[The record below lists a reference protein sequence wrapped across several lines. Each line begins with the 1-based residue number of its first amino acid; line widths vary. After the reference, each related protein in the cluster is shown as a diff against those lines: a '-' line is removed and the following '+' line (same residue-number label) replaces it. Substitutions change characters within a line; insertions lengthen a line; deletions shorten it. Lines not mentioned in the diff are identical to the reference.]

1 MNIAFVKSTPHI
13 SRASGVKQQALSW
26 KHGLEEKGIH
36 VTLINCWDD
45 IDWNIFDIIL
55 FFEYGGYLRDFV
67 ELADKLKGKIALA
80 PIIDADVSIPKFKI
94 AAKYLGADKL
104 RLHSKFHNLY
114 LIRNKINMFY
124 ARSQYEKSFISK
136 GLGVEESKITIV
148 PLSYRI
154 PVSKIGESFAKEPF
168 CFHVSRP
175 ADKGKNV
182 PRLIAAAKKYKF
194 DLVIAGGVNDENQ
207 KKWLMD
213 MIAGYPNIKYLGYV
227 TDEVLYNYYRKA
239 KVFALPSIYEG
250 VGLAALEAAV
260 LGCEIVITNVGGPK
274 EYFNNM
280 AELVNPY
287 DIDSIGT
294 AIIKLLSGNVVHQP
308 SLATYISEKFSQ
320 EQCTLTLYN
329 SLLNIT

>member
-26 KHGLEEKGIH
+26 KQGLEEKGIH
-36 VTLINCWDD
+36 VTLINCWED
-45 IDWNIFDIIL
+45 IDWNLFDIIL
-55 FFEYGGYLRDFV
+55 FFEYGGYFREFI
-67 ELADKLKGKIALA
+67 ELTDNLKSKIALA
-80 PIIDADVSIPKFKI
+80 PIIDADVSVLKFKF
-94 AAKYLGADKL
+94 AAKYLGLDNL
-104 RLHSKFHNLY
+104 RLHSKFHDLY
-114 LIRNKINMFY
+114 LVRNKVNMFY

-136 GLGVEESKITIV
+136 GLGVDDSKITIV

-154 PVSKIGESFAKEPF
+154 PVSKIEASLTKEPF

-175 ADKGKNV
+175 ADRGKNV

-194 DLVIAGGVNDENQ
+194 DLVIAGGVNDDNQ
-207 KKWLMD
+207 RRWLMD
-213 MIAGYPNIKYLGYV
+213 MISGYPNIKYLGYI

-250 VGLAALEAAV
+250 VGLAALEAAIF
-260 LGCEIVITNVGGPK
+260 GCEIVITNVGGPK

-287 DIDSIGT
+287 DVDSIGT
-294 AIIKLLSGNVVHQP
+294 AIVKLLSGNVVHQP
-308 SLATYISEKFSQ
+308 LLSTHISEKFSQ
-320 EQCTLTLYN
+320 EKCTLTLYN
-329 SLLNIT
+329 SLLNII